1 MSNPASAITLIN
13 LLMQKNEE
21 MRVIAV
27 GDDDQN
33 IYSFRGSDS
42 KYLNQF
48 ITAHNARKFELI
60 ENFRSKANLVE
71 STNQFVNTI
80 QHRIK
85 DTPVE
90 AVDTENGKIKIVR
103 YSSSH
108 LIVP

>member
-1 MSNPASAITLIN
+1 MPNPATAITLIN

-48 ITAHNARKFELI
+48 IAAHNARKFELI
-60 ENFRSKANLVE
+60 
-71 STNQFVNTI
+71 

-85 DTPVE
+85 DKTVE
-90 AVDTENGKIKIVR
+90 AVDKENGKIKIVR
-103 YSSSH
+103 
-108 LIVP
+108 